1 MEKRNIEEWYDQNK
15 LLYED
20 FVGRVEDLL
29 KTLLRQAGIPYHSV
43 NGRLKERASCV
54 EKCVRKEYKTPEQ
67 MMDLAGLRII
77 THTTAEVQRV
87 CEVIEREFQVDAE
100 NSGNKA
106 QDMGVDKVGYLSVH
120 YIVQMSPKR
129 LELPEYSRFKGIR
142 CEIQVRSLLQHA
154 WAEIEHDRSYKF
166 AGVLPE
172 EIQRKFYLVAGTLEL
187 MDQEFCTLSREID
200 AYAKHVKKETKKG
213 NLDIPIDS
221 TSLLQFLNDFF
232 KAHHPEKLA
241 NNYQSTSDE
250 VIGELRDFG
259 IGTLRQLK
267 ELLDKKSA
275 ATWVEGHAGYTG
287 YINYIG
293 ILRSAMI
300 IEDARLYFGKAWKE
314 NWTGMNKTV
323 LDYWKENGVDFDS
336 LTDIIKIKRDTA
348 FGEECKYTIELR

>member
-43 NGRLKERASCV
+43 NGRLKERASCI

-129 LELPEYSRFKGIR
+129 LELPEYVRFKGLC

-187 MDQEFCTLSREID
+187 MDQEFCALSREID

-221 TSLLQFLNDFF
+221 TSLLQFLNELF
-232 KAHHPEKLA
+232 KGQDINMLEMQ
-241 NNYQSTSDE
+241 YQTGSNE
-250 VIGELRDFG
+250 LIKELRDFG
-259 IGTLRQLK
+259 IETLQQLRD
-267 ELLDKKSA
+267 LLSRKTA
-275 ATWVEGHAGYTG
+275 AEWIGDGEGYYT
-287 YINYIG
+287 NYLG
-293 ILRSAMI
+293 LLRDAMI
-300 IEDARLYFGKAWKE
+300 LKDARKYFEKAWNE
-314 NWTGMNKTV
+314 HWEGV
-323 LDYWKENGVDFDS
+323 DRPSLEYWKKNGVDFDS
-336 LTDIIKIKRDTA
+336 LADIIKIKREATFDEE
-348 FGEECKYTIELR
+348 GEYTIELR